1 MADTTT
7 SSRIL
12 RAIEDSFPIVEIN
25 RLAVPERNA
34 FKPIYQ
40 MHKWFARRAS
50 CVFRAILLGCLKPLP
65 LDEHGK
71 PTKTGAQV
79 IMEEFYKNH
88 TDDPDTMDK
97 VVLDPFMGGGTTV
110 VEALRLGCRV
120 IGIDLNPVAW
130 FIVKTE
136 VEPVDLAALQDA
148 FERLAERQVPWS
160 GTSVRET
167 LLSQYRT
174 ECPCCDAGREEAD
187 IIYTF
192 WVKSAICTAC
202 KKQVP
207 LFKDY
212 LIAQK
217 SPSIRYRRDAGCPR
231 CHKTFD
237 WEIEPAALVAE
248 PSLQLNSPTYSAGA
262 GRSTVRWAYSPGK
275 TVQCPWCQAEIAAR
289 PVKKKP
295 ERKKVPLAV
304 LLCPFCEAV
313 WQWRG
318 EVPDS
323 VACPICRK
331 DYNPLVG
338 NIPGKGEFLCAS
350 CGHWDAIIQS
360 IRRLPEDQLLP
371 IHPYALEGYCA
382 RCGGDGAEET
392 ETETEKR
399 EENVD
404 GENDLFGENL
414 LPWLDRFRGETP
426 QIRAA
431 LEYLEGRSRSLAP
444 TCRKVLGLLEVGP
457 LFKGVA

>member
-1 MADTTT
+1 MSDAVSNQVPTT
-7 SSRIL
+7 RLI

-40 MHKWFARRAS
+40 MHKWFAQRAS

-79 IMEEFYKNH
+79 IMEEFYKDH
-88 TDDPDTMDK
+88 TDDPDTKDK
-97 VVLDPFMGGGTTV
+97 VILDPFMGGGTTV

-136 VEPVDLAALQDA
+136 VEPVDLNALQDA
-148 FERLAERQVPWS
+148 FERLAERPVAWS
-160 GTSVRET
+160 GKSVRET

-174 ECPCCDAGREEAD
+174 ECPC
-187 IIYTF
+187 
-192 WVKSAICTAC
+192 
-202 KKQVP
+202 
-207 LFKDY
+207 
-212 LIAQK
+212 
-217 SPSIRYRRDAGCPR
+217 
-231 CHKTFD
+231 
-237 WEIEPAALVAE
+237 
-248 PSLQLNSPTYSAGA
+248 
-262 GRSTVRWAYSPGK
+262 
-275 TVQCPWCQAEIAAR
+275 CQAEIAAR

-350 CGHWDAIIQS
+350 CGHRDAIIQS

-392 ETETEKR
+392 EIET

-404 GENDLFGENL
+404 GENDLFGEKMRPQKAKREVDHPCRITKNGGKFFKRVSPADL
-414 LPWLDRFRGETP
+414 RRIDDAVQTWEREKPRLPYPKQAIPNGQETH
-426 QIRAA
+426 R
-431 LEYLEGRSRSLAP
+431 
-444 TCRKVLGLLEVGP
+444 LLEHHYRYWRQMFHP
-457 LFKGVA
+457 RQLLCLATLL